1 VTSSFHLGTIRGI
14 RIGINWSLLVIFA
27 LIAWTLAD
35 GIFPRENPGL
45 SQSTYVGMAVIAATL
60 FFASIL
66 AHELGHAFVAQH
78 EGMEIQGITLWLF
91 GGVARFRG
99 EFPSAGAEGRIAVAG
114 PVVTAVIGGACVG
127 IAQLDLPD
135 PVDGVAAWLCYINL
149 LLLAFNLL
157 PALPLDGGRILRS
170 ILWKVRGNFA
180 WATVISAWTGQ
191 GIGVL
196 VAAAGI
202 ALIVIFGAFSGAWLA
217 FMGWFLYT
225 AAGDERRTA
234 GRLELFGD
242 RNVAELM
249 VSDPITVPGGATVG
263 ELADAMT
270 PAFRHSTYPVVDGER
285 PVGLLPFARIVEAP
299 REQWE
304 GKLIREFALPLT
316 SIPTFR
322 PDQPAI
328 EAVTQLAQ
336 SRLGRGL
343 VIDGERLV
351 GLLAREDLLR
361 VLHAAARR

>member
-45 SQSTYVGMAVIAATL
+45 SQAVYAGMAVIAATL

-99 EFPSAGAEGRIAVAG
+99 EFPSAGAELRIAVAG
-114 PVVTAVIGGACVG
+114 PAVTAVIGGACVG
-127 IAQLDLPD
+127 LAQLGLPD
-135 PVDGVAAWLCYINL
+135 AVDGVAAWLGYINL

-170 ILWKVRGNFA
+170 LLWKARGNYT
-180 WATVISAWTGQ
+180 WATLLAARTGQ
-191 GIGVL
+191 VIGVL
-196 VAAAGI
+196 VAAGGI
-202 ALIVIFGAFSGAWLA
+202 ALIVLLGAFSGAWLA

-225 AAGDERRTA
+225 AAGDEYRAA

-242 RNVAELM
+242 RRVAELM
-249 VSDPITVPGGATVG
+249 VPDPITVPGGATLG

-270 PAFRHSTYPVVDGER
+270 PALSHSTYPVVEGER
-285 PVGLLPFARIVEAP
+285 VIGLLPFARITEAP

-304 GKLIREFALPLT
+304 GKLIRDFALPLG
-316 SIPTFR
+316 SVPTFR

-328 EAVTQLAQ
+328 DVAPSLAQ

-343 VIDGERLV
+343 VLDGERLV
-351 GLLAREDLLR
+351 GLLTREDLVR
-361 VLHAAARR
+361 VLNAAAQR